1 MKAFKSLFKPATP
14 WRIVQTDDKD
24 SYLDSIKKFQLT
36 KDEVQHIRIM
46 LYGPTGSG
54 KSSFINSVER
64 ILRDRVTSQAL
75 SDSIGGSSFT
85 KKYRTHSIKKDSSSY
100 YPFVFTDVMGLEKER
115 KKGACPEDIALAF
128 KGHVKDGYTVGFLDK
143 CTNPAGIWVYLFLI
157 YFKSV
162 LYFFKI
168 CRCNFYGF
176 VLKFNPQTSIS
187 PTDPFYNSSPTMNDK
202 THVLVCVVSA
212 STGHLLG
219 NEHLE
224 KIRDVRLE
232 ASDLGI
238 PQIVVLTKIDEAC
251 PEVHLN
257 IKKVFT
263 SNIIKKE

>member
-128 KGHVKDGYTVGFLDK
+128 KGHVKDGYT
-143 CTNPAGIWVYLFLI
+143 
-157 YFKSV
+157 
-162 LYFFKI
+162 
-168 CRCNFYGF
+168 
-176 VLKFNPQTSIS
+176 FNPQTSIS